1 MNRFGAEL
9 RATVEGDRLAGH
21 AAVFGSIAKVP
32 GHYETLART
41 AFDEALGADN
51 DVKALFN
58 HNPSL
63 VLGSTRAKTLRLEV
77 DDDGLA
83 FEVDLP
89 DTTYAR
95 DLRELVARNDVSGM
109 SFGFIPGKDEWS
121 RARDGRQLRTH
132 TSVSMLLDVS
142 PVSYPAYDGTEV
154 YLRSADFDVPV
165 LSARSQMVRLRAAA
179 LLKGLR

>member
-1 MNRFGAEL
+1 VTNRFGADL
-9 RATVEGDRLAGH
+9 RASVEGSRLAGH
-21 AAVFGSIAKVP
+21 AAVFGQIAKVP

-41 AFDEALGADN
+41 AFDEVLRSDG

-63 VLGSTRAKTLRLEV
+63 VLGSSRAKTLRLEV

-89 DTTYAR
+89 DTTYAN

-121 RARDGRQLRTH
+121 RAPDGRQLRTH
-132 TSVSMLLDVS
+132 TSVQMLLDVS

-154 YLRSADFDVPV
+154 YLRCAEFEVPR
-165 LSARSQMVRLRAAA
+165 LTARGQLIRLRAAQH
-179 LLKGLR
+179 LKG